1 MHLATRA
8 GGLGPPEFLRTHPV
22 TTNRIAEARERAE
35 RIVGEELAGTFD
47 FTKADERA
55 QNPLLPRDL
64 AAGADLVHIRP
75 DPTLFTWARERLRV
89 LSAPSA
95 IQAVADYEKQRD
107 AEPNDF
113 TAAQRYGEALA
124 LTRANRANPAIAQ
137 LSRLSHEFPDNYW
150 AELALAEAEHSAG
163 LATRSDAPYDALM
176 ARLPGDEA
184 VLLSHAPS
192 QHGRESCRGRVGK
205 HV

>member
-1 MHLATRA
+1 MVL
-8 GGLGPPEFLRTHPV
+8 ESFLSFFFFKQKTAYEM
-22 TTNRIAEARERAE
+22 RISDWSSD
-35 RIVGEELAGTFD
+35 VCSS
-47 FTKADERA
+47 
-55 QNPLLPRDL
+55 DL
-64 AAGADLVHIRP
+64 
-75 DPTLFTWARERLRV
+75 
-89 LSAPSA
+89 
-95 IQAVADYEKQRD
+95 QAVADYEKQRD

-163 LATRSDAPYDALM
+163 LDTRSDARYDALM
-176 ARLPGDEA
+176 ARLPGNEA